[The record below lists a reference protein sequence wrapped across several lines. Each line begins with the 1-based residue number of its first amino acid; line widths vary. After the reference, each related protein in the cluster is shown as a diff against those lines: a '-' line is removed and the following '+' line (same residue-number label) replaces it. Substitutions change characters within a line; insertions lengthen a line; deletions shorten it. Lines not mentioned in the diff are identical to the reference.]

1 MRDLLIRNGPVLE
14 LGQTLQIQRIIAVLP
29 SSNNSVNFHSAVAAD
44 ATSSSKCKP
53 SLHFGDSGSSAWL
66 DIARS
71 TIQAATPPVPLSRRS
86 HRRLPPSKGTT
97 SATYFDAS
105 ATGEKSSGIRQFAT
119 KTTLQFPRTE
129 CDVPLSSTCISWLLA
144 SDFIESL
151 GGGSSLMQTI
161 DTNVYFDLEEYELKL
176 TKVMGGESALA
187 SATGTSFVTDKA
199 VFASARK
206 SLHEVNLI
214 LEQARS
220 SASSPL
226 SPQAHQI
233 MFARRAESSAGS
245 SEKLEGQQQRQQQRR
260 ESIFVRASVLQ
271 LLQTAYYS
279 EQFLLRLSPS
289 DVVFLEQLCGSVRL
303 GPLT

>member
-14 LGQTLQIQRIIAVLP
+14 SGQTLQIQRIIAVLP
-29 SSNNSVNFHSAVAAD
+29 SRNNNVKFHLAAAVD
-44 ATSSSKCKP
+44 ATSSNKCKP

-71 TIQAATPPVPLSRRS
+71 TIQAATPPAPLSRRS
-86 HRRLPPSKGTT
+86 HRRLPPSKGTA
-97 SATYFDAS
+97 SATYFDTS
-105 ATGEKSSGIRQFAT
+105 ATGENLSGIRQFAT

-144 SDFIESL
+144 SDSIESPH
-151 GGGSSLMQTI
+151 GGLSWMQTI
-161 DTNVYFDLEEYELKL
+161 DANVYFDLEEYELKL
-176 TKVMGGESALA
+176 TKSMGGESALA
-187 SATGTSFVTDKA
+187 SATDTSFVTDKA
-199 VFASARK
+199 VFASARR

-220 SASSPL
+220 STSSPL
-226 SPQAHQI
+226 SSQAHQI
-233 MFARRAESSAGS
+233 MFARSAENSAGS
-245 SEKLEGQQQRQQQRR
+245 SEKLEGQQQQRR
-260 ESIFVRASVLQ
+260 ESVFVRASVLQ

-279 EQFLLRLSPS
+279 KQFLLRLSPS